1 MGDTLY
7 LQIVVGVEK
16 TRKAFQ
22 RFLKKGNIYKL
33 VKLHI
38 SISTH
43 RICGEL
49 GRTIAF
55 VRLILFLL
63 QLEGWSGFSVFQTSE
78 QEAGTEAWGPTPLH
92 ISFPAPHCLL
102 SLSVT
107 TMLQAHLLTH
117 RASLCFLSR
126 CLLCWFCS
134 LLSPLCAKCCPSFE
148 I

>member
-1 MGDTLY
+1 MIQHARYIIPRDCSRCGED
-7 LQIVVGVEK
+7 QEGVPK
-16 TRKAFQ
+16 I
-22 RFLKKGNIYKL
+22 LKKGNIYKL

-49 GRTIAF
+49 GKTIGF

-78 QEAGTEAWGPTPLH
+78 QKARTEAGDPTPLL
-92 ISFPAPHCLL
+92 ISFPAPL

-107 TMLQAHLLTH
+107 IMLQAHLLTH
-117 RASLCFLSR
+117 RASLLFITVSPILALFSSLTSLCQMLFFL
-126 CLLCWFCS
+126 
-134 LLSPLCAKCCPSFE
+134 
-148 I
+148 